1 MAVNSW
7 GVEVLSRGVPL
18 AGIGG
23 VGFSTL
29 PNLVTDHAI
38 CELCSPSERGLN
50 MEMNMADPASGWSY
64 SGTLFQLRQRL
75 NLL

>member
-18 AGIGG
+18 ASIGG
-23 VGFSTL
+23 VGFSTS
-29 PNLVTDHAI
+29 PNLATDHTI

-50 MEMNMADPASGWSY
+50 MEMNLAEV
-64 SGTLFQLRQRL
+64 
-75 NLL
+75 

>member
-7 GVEVLSRGVPL
+7 SVEVLSLGVPPP
-18 AGIGG
+18 GIGG
-23 VGFSTL
+23 VGFSTQ
-29 PNLVTDHAI
+29 PNLATGHAI

-50 MEMNMADPASGWSY
+50 MEMNLADPVSGWSY

>member
-23 VGFSTL
+23 VGFSTS
-29 PNLVTDHAI
+29 PNLATGHTI

-50 MEMNMADPASGWSY
+50 MKMNLADPV
-64 SGTLFQLRQRL
+64 
-75 NLL
+75 